1 MKTRALLV
9 MVLFFMF
16 ITPLAYAQDDVTPNS
31 LEVKVYPDGSTL
43 VTYVVE
49 SDPTKVRVE
58 VDLFNDNF
66 NNLIIRDED
75 GIPLASSITDTGLK
89 IDSIGALELIIVYTT
104 SDLTTKDGPIW
115 DLNLISPVSTMVIL
129 PQGAAIF
136 DLGNIPTDLGFID
149 GSQYVELPAGEIYV
163 SFILAMPNLSAEA
176 QTAINDAEN
185 YLTSLEAQNYVLIDA
200 RSELTHA
207 IQLFE
212 TDQYI
217 DAKNMA
223 NQAMD
228 TADETVDNA
237 NAAAVEIALAGSTI
251 VSARE
256 DGRTDGLTQAED
268 TLSSAE
274 TYYNQGLYVEAETSA
289 KQASQLALLADEPT
303 GGNTLLY
310 LGIVVIAAA
319 AGGGYYYMQKMRP
332 TDSHTPQP
340 APAPEIEAKTVD
352 LEKIFAINDD
362 LRLEDREVIK
372 FLAENN
378 GESFA
383 TEIRDRFDMPRSST
397 WRLIRRLVSNEIV
410 EEVKVG
416 NQSLVRIRKR
426 YLK

>member
-1 MKTRALLV
+1 MV
-9 MVLFFMF
+9 MIFFLF
-16 ITPLAYAQDDVTPNS
+16 ITPVAYAQDDVIPTS
-31 LEVKVYPDGSTL
+31 LEVKVYPDGSAL

-58 VDLFNDNF
+58 VDLFSDNF

-75 GIPLASSITDTGLK
+75 GIPLASSVIDTGLE
-89 IDSIGALELIIVYTT
+89 IDSIGASELVIVYTS
-104 SDLTTKDGPIW
+104 SDFTTKDGPIW
-115 DLNLISPVSTMVIL
+115 DLNLTSPVSTLVIL
-129 PQGAAIF
+129 PEGAAVF
-136 DLGNIPTDLGFID
+136 DLGTIPTDLGFID
-149 GSQYVELPAGEIYV
+149 GAQYIELPAGEIYA
-163 SFILAMPNLSAEA
+163 SFILAMPNLSGEA

-185 YLTSLEAQNYVLIDA
+185 YLDSLEAQNYVLIDA
-200 RSELTHA
+200 KSELNHA
-207 IQLFE
+207 IQLYE
-212 TDQYI
+212 SDQYI
-217 DAKNMA
+217 ESKSMA
-223 NQAMD
+223 NQAVD
-228 TADETVDNA
+228 TADEIVQCA
-237 NAAAVEIALAGSTI
+237 NSAAVEIALAGSTI
-251 VSARE
+251 IRAQE
-256 DGRTDGLTQAED
+256 DGRTDGLAQAEN

-289 KQASQLALLADEPT
+289 KQASQLALLADEPS
-303 GGNTLLY
+303 GGNTMLY
-310 LGIVVIAAA
+310 LGIVIIVAV
-319 AGGGYYYMQKMRP
+319 AGGGYYYMQKIRP
-332 TDSHTPQP
+332 KDTPPPQP
-340 APAPEIEAKTVD
+340 APVPEIDAKTAD

-383 TEIRDRFDMPRSST
+383 TEIRDRFDMPRSSA

>member
-1 MKTRALLV
+1 MKPQVLLV
-9 MVLFFMF
+9 MIILLFIPPVAF
-16 ITPLAYAQDDVTPNS
+16 AQDDVTPTS

-58 VDLFNDNF
+58 VDLFSDNF

-75 GIPLASSITDTGLK
+75 SIPLASSITDTGLE

-115 DLNLISPVSTMVIL
+115 DLNITSPVSTMVIL

-185 YLTSLEAQNYVLIDA
+185 YLTSLEAQNYMLIDA
-200 RSELTHA
+200 QSELTQA

-223 NQAMD
+223 NQAVD

-237 NAAAVEIALAGSTI
+237 NAAAVEIALAESTI
-251 VSARE
+251 ASAQE
-256 DGRTDGLTQAED
+256 DGRTDGLAQAED

-274 TYYNQGLYVEAETSA
+274 TYYDQGLYVEAETSA

-303 GGNTLLY
+303 GGNTMLY
-310 LGIVVIAAA
+310 LGIVVIVAV

-332 TDSHTPQP
+332 KDAPTSQPTPV
-340 APAPEIEAKTVD
+340 PEIEAKTVD

-372 FLAENN
+372 FLAENH
-378 GESFA
+378 GEAFA
-383 TEIRDRFDMPRSST
+383 TEIRDRFDMPRSSA

-416 NQSLVRIRKR
+416 NQSLVRISKR

>member
-1 MKTRALLV
+1 MIILL
-9 MVLFFMF
+9 F
-16 ITPLAYAQDDVTPNS
+16 ITPLAYAQDDVTPTS

-58 VDLFNDNF
+58 VDLFSDNF

-75 GIPLASSITDTGLK
+75 GIPLISSITDTGLE
-89 IDSIGALELIIVYTT
+89 IDSIGALELVIVYTT
-104 SDLTTKDGPIW
+104 SDLTTKNGPIW
-115 DLNLISPVSTMVIL
+115 DLNLTSPVSTMVIL

-185 YLTSLEAQNYVLIDA
+185 YLASLEAQNYMLIDA
-200 RSELTHA
+200 QSELTQA

-223 NQAMD
+223 NQAVD
-228 TADETVDNA
+228 TADTTVDNA
-237 NAAAVEIALAGSTI
+237 NAAAVEIALAESTI
-251 VSARE
+251 TSAQE
-256 DGRTDGLTQAED
+256 DGRTDGLAQAED
-268 TLSSAE
+268 TLNSAE
-274 TYYNQGLYVEAETSA
+274 TYYDQGLYVEAETSA

-303 GGNTLLY
+303 GGNTMLY
-310 LGIVVIAAA
+310 LGIVVIVAV
-319 AGGGYYYMQKMRP
+319 AGGGYYYIQRIRP
-332 TDSHTPQP
+332 KDSPPPQP
-340 APAPEIEAKTVD
+340 APVPEIETKTVD

-372 FLAENN
+372 FLAENY

-383 TEIRDRFDMPRSST
+383 TEIRDRFDMPRSSA

-416 NQSLVRIRKR
+416 NQSLVRISKR